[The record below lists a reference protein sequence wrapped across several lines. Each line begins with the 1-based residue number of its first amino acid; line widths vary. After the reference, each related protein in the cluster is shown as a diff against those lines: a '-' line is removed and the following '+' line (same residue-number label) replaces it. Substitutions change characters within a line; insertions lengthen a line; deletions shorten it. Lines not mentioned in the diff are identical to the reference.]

1 MEWNNED
8 LDNVTGRIEKINMQF
23 SKLLEEMSA
32 TSKTPLTPSSF
43 KVSLGEISRRT
54 FAPNRR
60 IKYR

>member
-23 SKLLEEMSA
+23 SKLLEEMNA
-32 TSKTPLTPSSF
+32 TSKPPLTPSSF